1 MPLRLLEKPMKLF
14 LCLLVVCLLFAC
26 GRDDQLLLGSWEATS
41 VTEAGD
47 SVRLNPAEIGF
58 VFRPDN
64 RYTFRSTLRY
74 QEAGTWAYQ
83 KGFLRATDTTQTSS
97 PERVVAVDKLTPDS
111 LVLRMNGDTA
121 ERVVVLLKVK

>member
-1 MPLRLLEKPMKLF
+1 MLSRLSDQPMQLF
-14 LCLLVVCLLFAC
+14 LSLLAVCLLCAC

-58 VFRPDN
+58 TFRPDN

-74 QEAGTWAYQ
+74 REAGTWAYQ
-83 KGFLRATDTTQTSS
+83 EGFLRATDTTQADS
-97 PERVVAVDKLTPDS
+97 PERVVAVDKLTLDS

-121 ERVVVLLKVK
+121 ERVVVLLKEN

>member
-1 MPLRLLEKPMKLF
+1 MA
-14 LCLLVVCLLFAC
+14 VCFFVAC

-47 SVRLNPAEIGF
+47 SVRLDPTEVGF
-58 VFRPDN
+58 TFQPNN

-74 QEAGTWAYQ
+74 QEAGTWEYQ
-83 KGFLRATDTTQTSS
+83 EGFLQAIDTTQASK
-97 PERVVAVDKLTPDS
+97 PKRVVAVDKLTPDS

-121 ERVVVLLKVK
+121 ERVVVLLKVE

>member
-1 MPLRLLEKPMKLF
+1 MRSFFAGLGAILL
-14 LCLLVVCLLFAC
+14 LCAC
-26 GRDDQLLLGSWEATS
+26 GRDDQLLLGSWQATS

-47 SVRLNPAEIGF
+47 SVRLDPAEVGF

-74 QEAGTWAYQ
+74 AEAGTWTYAD
-83 KGFLRATDTTQTSS
+83 GFLQAVDTTDAAQ
-97 PERVVAVDKLTPDS
+97 PKRVVAVDKLTADS

-121 ERVVVLLKVK
+121 QRVVVLLREE